1 MKKGN
6 PKGKKKESKVR
17 LFLRLNAEANER
29 LRALTR
35 YHGDLS
41 RYIDEAL
48 RSADLKTLVVE
59 ELRTARDVPGL
70 TAVVSRDANA
80 ALRHVRESA
89 GARLRRSQIGRSKA
103 GWERAPADLRLP
115 WQFVC

>member
-1 MKKGN
+1 MKKGRS
-6 PKGKKKESKVR
+6 KGQKAKERKVR

-48 RSADLKTLVVE
+48 KSADWRTLAVE
-59 ELRTARDVPGL
+59 EVRAPRDVPGL
-70 TAVVSRDANA
+70 TAVVSRDADA
-80 ALRHVRESA
+80 ALRAAAQSR
-89 GARLRRSQIGRSKA
+89 
-103 GWERAPADLRLP
+103 P
-115 WQFVC
+115 

>member
-6 PKGKKKESKVR
+6 SKGKKAKERKVR

-48 RSADLKTLVVE
+48 RSADLRTLVVE
-59 ELRTARDVPGL
+59 EMRTARDVPGL

-80 ALRHVRESA
+80 ALRDAARERGCSITA
-89 GARLRRSQIGRSKA
+89 LAN
-103 GWERAPADLRLP
+103 RAVESWLGKRDG
-115 WQFVC
+115 

>member
-1 MKKGN
+1 M
-6 PKGKKKESKVR
+6 R

-29 LRALTR
+29 LRSLTR

-48 RSADLKTLVVE
+48 RSVDFRTLPVE
-59 ELRTARDVPGL
+59 ETHAARDVRGL

-80 ALRHVRESA
+80 ALRSAARERGCSITA
-89 GARLRRSQIGRSKA
+89 LANCAVDNWLEKRNG
-103 GWERAPADLRLP
+103 
-115 WQFVC
+115 